1 MGYLRI
7 LTAGIEPAG
16 LEIPFGATRLG
27 RLPDNPLC
35 LPDVSISSRHCELTE
50 ADGKL
55 YLQDLGSTNGTHV
68 KGKPI
73 EQATVAPGET
83 FFLGAVAVRYEE
95 AVPAPAPTPTTTAPP
110 SAQTSATE
118 PREGAATNSPAAA
131 ASDQPAP
138 ISKTVAS
145 EPASESAAPKFP
157 AFPKPALPGG
167 TMSAVPAPLA
177 GPKKIVP
184 PSEPPKFTLGGH
196 HKPAPAP
203 AAPAT
208 PIAET
213 APAPPSAAPAP
224 PAGPKKIVPP
234 SEPPKFTLG
243 GHHKPAPTI
252 AAPAAESA
260 LSPTPVAPAP
270 PAGVKKIVPP
280 SEPPK
285 LTLGG
290 HHKPAPAPVAPAAP
304 APAPETE
311 PVSPEAKTLP
321 PPPVALTEA
330 AAPAPAN
337 SGKTCVKHPANPAL
351 YICPKCRIHSCDE
364 CAKGLATSKKKTVFC
379 PVCASK
385 MMSLADH
392 AQLEA
397 ARQAREALTFT
408 QQVRGVFKYPFSEGG
423 VTMLILGG
431 FLFFG
436 LDLLI
441 TYGWKMRF
449 LMLKASSSVGILALF
464 SAGYLCAYLQK
475 ILIASAQGED
485 HLPGWPDFTDWRD
498 DIIVPFRLAIAA
510 GVASFLPAFGYMTFH
525 VVRDSE
531 MSLPILFP
539 LFALGFLYFPMAL
552 LAAAMSNNWFAV
564 NPLVVLPA
572 ITRLNL
578 QYVLT
583 TAVFFGLVL
592 ARFLCETLLHA
603 VLPIPILPTLLS
615 SLIALYFLI
624 VEVRLLGILYHANRK
639 RLGWFSS

>member
-7 LTAGIEPAG
+7 LTPGIEPAG
-16 LEIPFGATRLG
+16 LEIPFGTTRLG
-27 RLPDNPLC
+27 RIPDNPLC
-35 LPDVSISSRHCELTE
+35 LPDASISSRHCELTE

-83 FFLGAVAVRYEE
+83 FFIGAVEVRYEE
-95 AVPAPAPTPTTTAPP
+95 EVPTPAAAPTPATTTPPAAQANATAPNPGAPVIQKPSSVLPATPAPPSAAPEPLVTPKKIVPPSEPPKFTLGSHHKPAPAPAAPAAPAAETAPSPTPAMPAP
-110 SAQTSATE
+110 SAGPKKILPPSE
-118 PREGAATNSPAAA
+118 PPKFTLGGHHKPAPAPAPPASPAAEPTPSPTPA
-131 ASDQPAP
+131 APAP
-138 ISKTVAS
+138 
-145 EPASESAAPKFP
+145 PAS
-157 AFPKPALPGG
+157 
-167 TMSAVPAPLA
+167 
-177 GPKKIVP
+177 PKKIVP

-203 AAPAT
+203 AAAPT
-208 PIAET
+208 
-213 APAPPSAAPAP
+213 PAP
-224 PAGPKKIVPP
+224 
-234 SEPPKFTLG
+234 EPT
-243 GHHKPAPTI
+243 
-252 AAPAAESA
+252 APAAEAAAPEAASA
-260 LSPTPVAPAP
+260 EAEPAP
-270 PAGVKKIVPP
+270 P
-280 SEPPK
+280 
-285 LTLGG
+285 L
-290 HHKPAPAPVAPAAP
+290 PAAHAAHP
-304 APAPETE
+304 T
-311 PVSPEAKTLP
+311 
-321 PPPVALTEA
+321 A
-330 AAPAPAN
+330 AAPAK
-337 SGKTCVKHPANPAL
+337 SDQTCVKHPANPAL

-379 PVCASK
+379 PVCANK
-385 MMSLADH
+385 MMSLADY
-392 AQLEA
+392 AQIDA

-408 QQVRGVFKYPFSEGG
+408 QQVKGVFKYPFSEGG

-475 ILIASAQGED
+475 ILIASAQGDD
-485 HLPGWPDFTDWRD
+485 HLPGWPDFSDWRD

-525 VVRDSE
+525 VVRDTE

-592 ARFLCETLLHA
+592 ARFLSETLLHA
-603 VLPIPILPTLLS
+603 VLPIPVLPTLLS

-624 VEVRLLGILYHANRK
+624 VEVRLLGILYHTNRK

>member
-7 LTAGIEPAG
+7 LTPGIEPAG
-16 LEIPFGATRLG
+16 LEIPFGTTRLG
-27 RLPDNPLC
+27 RIPDNPLC
-35 LPDVSISSRHCELTE
+35 LPDASISSRHCELTE

-83 FFLGAVAVRYEE
+83 FFIGAVKVRYEE
-95 AVPAPAPTPTTTAPP
+95 EVPTPAAAPTPATTTPPAAQSNATAPNPGAPAIQKPSSVLPATPAPPSAAPEPLVTPKKIVPPSEPPKFTLGSHHKPAPAPASPASPTAEPTPSPTPAAPAPP
-110 SAQTSATE
+110 
-118 PREGAATNSPAAA
+118 
-131 ASDQPAP
+131 AS
-138 ISKTVAS
+138 
-145 EPASESAAPKFP
+145 
-157 AFPKPALPGG
+157 
-167 TMSAVPAPLA
+167 
-177 GPKKIVP
+177 PKKIVP

-203 AAPAT
+203 AAAPT
-208 PIAET
+208 
-213 APAPPSAAPAP
+213 PAP
-224 PAGPKKIVPP
+224 
-234 SEPPKFTLG
+234 EPT
-243 GHHKPAPTI
+243 
-252 AAPAAESA
+252 APAAEAAAPEAASA
-260 LSPTPVAPAP
+260 ETDPAP
-270 PAGVKKIVPP
+270 P
-280 SEPPK
+280 
-285 LTLGG
+285 L
-290 HHKPAPAPVAPAAP
+290 PAAH
-304 APAPETE
+304 AAH
-311 PVSPEAKTLP
+311 A
-321 PPPVALTEA
+321 AA
-330 AAPAPAN
+330 AAPAK
-337 SGKTCVKHPANPAL
+337 SDQTCVKHPANPAL

-379 PVCASK
+379 PVCANK
-385 MMSLADH
+385 MMSLADY
-392 AQLEA
+392 AQIDA

-408 QQVRGVFKYPFSEGG
+408 QQVKGVFKYPFSEGG

-475 ILIASAQGED
+475 ILIASAQGDD
-485 HLPGWPDFTDWRD
+485 HLPGWPDFSDWRD
-498 DIIVPFRLAIAA
+498 DIIVPFRLAISA

-525 VVRDSE
+525 VVRDTE

-592 ARFLCETLLHA
+592 ARFLSETLLHA
-603 VLPIPILPTLLS
+603 VLPIPVLPTLLS

-624 VEVRLLGILYHANRK
+624 VEVRLLGILYHTNRK